1 MSKLL
6 YLFLLPLV
14 FSLVRYQFALFQMK
28 RDIESKSTDL
38 NDAPVDRL
46 NGRMAAV
53 LGVSS
58 IDANIFE
65 IDAVNGFAVPDGR
78 IFITR
83 GLMNRYR
90 VGDISAEEIA
100 SVIAHEIGHVAL
112 GHAKRRMVDVAGKD
126 AMRIALGFMF
136 LKIPLVGNL
145 IADFLARIFV
155 SGLSRRDE
163 YAADKFA
170 SGLLIKSGIGTA
182 PQKSLFDKFG
192 MMGSG
197 ADGIAWLMDHP
208 KAKDRILAIE
218 KNEREWGV
226 HA

>member
-182 PQKSLFDKFG
+182 PQKSLFDKLG

-197 ADGIAWLMDHP
+197 ADGVAWLMDHP

>member
-1 MSKLL
+1 
-6 YLFLLPLV
+6 
-14 FSLVRYQFALFQMK
+14 MK

-182 PQKSLFDKFG
+182 PQKSLFDKLG

-197 ADGIAWLMDHP
+197 ADGVAWLMDHP